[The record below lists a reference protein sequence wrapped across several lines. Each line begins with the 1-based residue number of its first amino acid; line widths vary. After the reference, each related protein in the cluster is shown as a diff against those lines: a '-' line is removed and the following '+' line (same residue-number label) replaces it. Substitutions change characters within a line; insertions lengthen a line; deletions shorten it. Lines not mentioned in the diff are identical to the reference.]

1 MRNTLL
7 TATAVAALSI
17 AAAAMLQPGSAQAA
31 GRPSCAKVGHTVGN
45 ITQSVTVSSICPHTI
60 SFEVHRAL
68 GPDLPCMHV
77 PNHRSVSVKWG
88 RWQAYQGTSFGCD

>member
-1 MRNTLL
+1 MKDTIS
-7 TATAVAALSI
+7 TAIAGAAL
-17 AAAAMLQPGSAQAA
+17 AAAAMLQPGAQAA
-31 GRPSCAKVGHTVGN
+31 GRPACAKVAHSVGN

-88 RWQAYQGTSFGCD
+88 RWQSYQGTSFGCD